1 MANLL
6 FGFFREVRCSE
17 TPRSPS
23 RTGIAADTRALPKFV
38 FIRVNFYLE
47 YAKRILW
54 RSLVDAFVVGHDT
67 C

>member
-38 FIRVNFYLE
+38 FIRVNF
-47 YAKRILW
+47 
-54 RSLVDAFVVGHDT
+54 
-67 C
+67 